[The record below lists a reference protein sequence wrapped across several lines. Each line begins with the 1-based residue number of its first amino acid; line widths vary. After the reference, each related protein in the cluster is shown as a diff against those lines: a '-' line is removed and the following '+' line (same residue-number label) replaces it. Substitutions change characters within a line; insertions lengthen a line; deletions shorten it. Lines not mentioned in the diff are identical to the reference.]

1 MLLSNRRKFLALG
14 GASLLAGCGF
24 TPVYKSG
31 TAASDLHGK
40 IAIDLVT
47 GRKGFEL
54 RERLEDRLGYAG
66 DSAPYTL
73 TFTLKTTATGLAVTK
88 DEGTTRFNLEGV
100 ASFAIKN
107 NATGV
112 VVFTDTVKNITA
124 YSATSET
131 YPSRVAELDANV
143 RLAQSLAE
151 QVANRIAITAKG
163 WHK

>member
-1 MLLSNRRKFLALG
+1 MLLSNRRNFLALS
-14 GASLLAGCGF
+14 GAGLLAGCGF

-40 IAIDLVT
+40 IAIDLVR
-47 GRKGFEL
+47 GRNGFEL
-54 RERLEDRLGYAG
+54 RERLEERLGFAG
-66 DSAPYTL
+66 NDAPYTL
-73 TFTLKTTATGLAVTK
+73 RFVLKTTDKGLAVTK

-100 ASFAIKN
+100 VSFTIKDN
-107 NATGV
+107 TTGI
-112 VVFTDTVKNITA
+112 VVFSDSVKNVTA

-151 QVANRIAITAKG
+151 QIANRIAITAKG

>member
-1 MLLSNRRKFLALG
+1 MLLSDRRKFLALA
-14 GASLLAGCGF
+14 GAGLLAGCGF

-40 IAIDLVT
+40 ITIGVVK
-47 GRKGFEL
+47 GRQGFEL
-54 RERLEDRLGYAG
+54 RERLENRLGFAG
-66 DSAPYTL
+66 ENAPYML
-73 TFTLKTTATGLAVTK
+73 NFTLKTVATGLAVTK
-88 DEGTTRFNLEGV
+88 DEGTTRFNLEGI
-100 ASFAIKN
+100 AAFTIKSST
-107 NATGV
+107 TGAV
-112 VVFTDTVKNITA
+112 LYTDSVKNVTA

-151 QVANRIAITAKG
+151 QIANRIAITAKG

>member
-1 MLLSNRRKFLALG
+1 MLLFSRRKFLALA
-14 GASLLAGCGF
+14 GAGLLAGCGF

-40 IAIDLVT
+40 IAIDLVR
-47 GRKGFEL
+47 GRNGFVL
-54 RERLEDRLGYAG
+54 RERLEERLGFAS

-73 TFTLKTTATGLAVTK
+73 RFVLKTTDTGLAVTK

-100 ASFAIKN
+100 ASFTIKDN
-107 NATGV
+107 TTGV
-112 VVFTDTVKNITA
+112 VVFSDSVKNVTA

-151 QVANRIAITAKG
+151 QIANRIAITAKG